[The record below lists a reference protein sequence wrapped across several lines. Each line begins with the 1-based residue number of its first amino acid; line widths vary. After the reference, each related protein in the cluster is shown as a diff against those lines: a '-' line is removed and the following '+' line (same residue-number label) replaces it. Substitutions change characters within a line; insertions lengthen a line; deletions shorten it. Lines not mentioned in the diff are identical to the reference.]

1 MKLDLPLHLRLP
13 LDDAWAALTDAGAL
27 ARALPGAAVVESD
40 EASARGTLS
49 VDLGWTSV
57 AYRGAIRVEETDA
70 AARSVSIR
78 GLGQG
83 EAGEGLAEL
92 TATVILR
99 EQDEG
104 ETTVADVDL
113 GVSADGDVGGLMS
126 EEPEALAQRLG
137 AAFADMLSGGPAA
150 TAGDEPSEPDEAG
163 GDGAAAREGQ
173 EDEPAAVAQDIPL
186 PQRPSPMEEIAI
198 AEAMQH
204 GGDAGLDE
212 PEGTVRHEEPMR
224 EQEPV
229 AEDEPLNDAGQGFI
243 YDAEPIAPDIP
254 EPERLGADPSAPPEP
269 DLVPLAAELPKAPR
283 TGSIPPPGWSPPAS
297 AAGTGAKAKA
307 RAKGRPRIARSGG
320 TEREDQGAGADVAP
334 ASPSGA
340 SASGGLAGL
349 VAKVKGALKR

>member
-83 EAGEGLAEL
+83 EAGEGLGEL

-113 GVSADGDVGGLMS
+113 GVSADGDVGALMS

-150 TAGDEPSEPDEAG
+150 TAGDEPSEPDEAP
-163 GDGAAAREGQ
+163 GDGAAAGEGQ

-186 PQRPSPMEEIAI
+186 PQRPSPMEEVAI

-204 GGDAGLDE
+204 
-212 PEGTVRHEEPMR
+212 
-224 EQEPV
+224 
-229 AEDEPLNDAGQGFI
+229 
-243 YDAEPIAPDIP
+243 DAEPIAPVVPEP

-269 DLVPLAAELPKAPR
+269 DLVPLAAELPKAAR
-283 TGSIPPPGWSPPAS
+283 TGSIPPPGWSPPAP

-307 RAKGRPRIARSGG
+307 KAKGRPKIARSGK
-320 TEREDQGAGADVAP
+320 TEREDQGPGADVAP